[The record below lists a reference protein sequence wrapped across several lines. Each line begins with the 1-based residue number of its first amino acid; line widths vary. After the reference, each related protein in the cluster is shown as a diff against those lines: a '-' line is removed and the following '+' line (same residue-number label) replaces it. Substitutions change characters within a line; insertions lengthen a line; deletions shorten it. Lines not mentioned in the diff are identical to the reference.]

1 MKPLS
6 LGVLIACC
14 SWLAGCVSPLYE
26 AVSNN
31 NLQAT
36 QQWILKGEPLNDRH
50 TNAEWTPLMKAA
62 FQGNTEIMTMLLDY
76 GADLNVEDI
85 DHDTALGVAI
95 YYKQAKAAKL
105 LIQRGA
111 RMTPSEPHL
120 RDAMTRIIYN
130 NPDPDIVREMLA
142 HGLNPD
148 GDKRNYSY
156 LDTIA
161 GANNEALIP
170 IARLLLEKGA
180 RPDWSGPY
188 GGMTPMQTAAY
199 KGNSAMMRL
208 LAAHGAQLEPAR
220 EYAKL
225 SPDPDTRKVL
235 QELITDRQNR
245 EAAAAL
251 KARLA
256 AQPCP
261 IDEKGW
267 FLLSG
272 QCSDG
277 KPNGHGVAE
286 TANRRWRFEG
296 TLLQG
301 KLSHGQLL
309 LSHGKAW
316 VTEYEGPFVNGLR
329 EGVGVCGP
337 EREACE
343 WQKDQR
349 IDAAYTD
356 RVAREQQ
363 QAREQEARNRLAR
376 LEEEAREQAERIA
389 AVKEC
394 ERQARAITDENTSA
408 TCDEEGNLQPY
419 RHNRGNQA
427 RNAALFNAY
436 NNAMDSIA
444 QQAIAARNNSTNSVS
459 AAPRSQSQILIE
471 QSQQMLRDIEQARA
485 RLAAEQ
491 QASARLN
498 TTPPPAPVTTAS
510 QSKPPAMTAPQ
521 WGTPVAEAIAVC
533 WQNGSGNGWFCDGPL
548 QQVMVAEKTM
558 LAARNLVGCRTSD
571 SEIREIGT
579 SGKYRVFGCGR
590 GLRQGERDM
599 RALHGVNG
607 GSNQYRCLKKDMD
620 AGTICRTL
628 SDY

>member
-1 MKPLS
+1 MKKHTLAI
-6 LGVLIACC
+6 LISCC
-14 SWLAGCVSPLYE
+14 SWLAGCASPLYE

-31 NLQAT
+31 DLQAT
-36 QQWILKGEPLNDRH
+36 QQWILKGEPLNDTH
-50 TNAEWTPLMKAA
+50 TNVAWTPLMKAA
-62 FQGNTEIMTMLLDY
+62 FQGNTEIMTVLLDY
-76 GADLNVEDI
+76 GADPNMEDI

-95 YYKQAKAAKL
+95 YYQQAKAAKL

-111 RMTPSEPHL
+111 RMTPSEPHR

-148 GDKRNYSY
+148 GGQRNNSY
-156 LDTIA
+156 LADLA
-161 GANNEALIP
+161 WPQNEALLP

-180 RPDWSGPY
+180 NPEY
-188 GGMTPMQTAAY
+188 GGLYGGSTPMQTAASR
-199 KGNSAMMRL
+199 GNIGMMRL
-208 LAAHGAQLEPAR
+208 LAAHGAQLEPAQ
-220 EYAKL
+220 EYATQ
-225 SPDPDTRKVL
+225 SPNPDTRKVL

-245 EAAAAL
+245 QAAAAL
-251 KARLA
+251 KARIA

-277 KPNGHGVAE
+277 KPNGNGVAE
-286 TANRRWRFEG
+286 SANRRWRFEG

-309 LSHGKAW
+309 WGNGKQW
-316 VTEYEGPFVNGLR
+316 TMEYEGPFVNGLR

-356 RVAREQQ
+356 RVARQQQ
-363 QAREQEARNRLAR
+363 QAREEEARRRLAR
-376 LEEEAREQAERIA
+376 LEEEAREQAERLA

-394 ERQARAITDENTSA
+394 ERQALAITDENTSA

-427 RNAALFNAY
+427 RNLALYNAY
-436 NNAMDSIA
+436 SNAMDSIA
-444 QQAIAARNNSTNSVS
+444 QQAIAARSNSMNSTS

-471 QSQQMLRDIEQARA
+471 QSQQMLRDIEQART

-498 TTPPPAPVTTAS
+498 STPPPAPTHAGN
-510 QSKPPAMTAPQ
+510 QSTPPTITPPQ
-521 WGTPVAEAIAVC
+521 WGTPVPEAIAVC
-533 WQNGSGNGWFCDGPL
+533 WQTGSGNGWFCDGPL
-548 QQVMVAEKTM
+548 QEVMVAERDM
-558 LAARNLVGCRTSD
+558 LAARKLVGCRTSD
-571 SEIREIGT
+571 SEIRDIGT

-599 RALHGVNG
+599 RALRGVNG
-607 GSNQYRCLKKDMD
+607 GNNRYRCLKKDMD
-620 AGTICRTL
+620 AGTLCRTL